1 MKAGQIKKASKSMI
15 ALVVAT
21 SFTLTGCETMPLA
34 MGSGQDG
41 GGGQGS
47 APAVGPLAG
56 VNLNE
61 HANGSS
67 GDAVQPVSQVY
78 LDVVIPEF
86 DDGLPK
92 IKGTNEI
99 NYKKLDSS
107 EGIRPQ
113 LRRAESKKF
122 AVKTRKA
129 LQELGVFGSV
139 SVVPSRDVPG
149 ELVVLG
155 KIVESNGRDIKLNIE
170 VYGGDGK
177 RLNNKTFEYS
187 VPKSYMSDQVN
198 SGKNTY
204 EPVFNE
210 IAQFVAAQLRN
221 LDTPKRNELKT
232 INQVA
237 YAAKY
242 SPQKYMGMLSINR
255 DRTVSLKSL
264 PDESDILFKQ
274 IEAVRNQENGF
285 VDGLQASY
293 EKFDASTEVTYQEW
307 QRSVHAMIKEEES
320 QTGRQIAGTLGA
332 LASAGLA
339 IWANKKGHD
348 VVRDAA
354 VVGAVGG
361 VAVAYDASKR
371 KDEQKKLIDE
381 MSTSVDA
388 AISPTQISFEGQKA
402 VLTGTA
408 QQQYKQLRTHLAK
421 MHEVMSGSNK
431 NLATFSR

>member
-1 MKAGQIKKASKSMI
+1 
-15 ALVVAT
+15 
-21 SFTLTGCETMPLA
+21 
-34 MGSGQDG
+34 
-41 GGGQGS
+41 
-47 APAVGPLAG
+47 
-56 VNLNE
+56 
-61 HANGSS
+61 
-67 GDAVQPVSQVY
+67 
-78 LDVVIPEF
+78 
-86 DDGLPK
+86 
-92 IKGTNEI
+92 
-99 NYKKLDSS
+99 
-107 EGIRPQ
+107 
-113 LRRAESKKF
+113 
-122 AVKTRKA
+122 
-129 LQELGVFGSV
+129 
-139 SVVPSRDVPG
+139 
-149 ELVVLG
+149 
-155 KIVESNGRDIKLNIE
+155 
-170 VYGGDGK
+170 
-177 RLNNKTFEYS
+177 
-187 VPKSYMSDQVN
+187 
-198 SGKNTY
+198 
-204 EPVFNE
+204 
-210 IAQFVAAQLRN
+210 
-221 LDTPKRNELKT
+221 
-232 INQVA
+232 
-237 YAAKY
+237 
-242 SPQKYMGMLSINR
+242 MLSINR